1 MPAIF
6 STAMKDRLN
15 RAAVRGAATA
25 LLTALSAFEARP
37 AQRAVSGNS
46 EEALPVLKSIQKAYT
61 AAPSYT
67 ANFVQT
73 YTPAGFAA
81 AAPETG
87 RLTLQSPDRVRFD
100 YDGPEGKLFAFDGKA
115 ARQYVAADRQMI
127 VKTLS
132 PADRERLPLLFFESP
147 ETLTARYRVAAAP
160 GENGLTELKLA
171 SKAGG
176 EPAQILLS
184 VAPSGDVKRLVVT
197 DAAGNR
203 TAFTFSQ
210 KAAGTR
216 LPDGE
221 FAPAPPPGTKVLSD

>member
-1 MPAIF
+1 M
-6 STAMKDRLN
+6 TGRL
-15 RAAVRGAATA
+15 RGAGAVAIA
-25 LLTALSAFEARP
+25 LLTVLFASEARP
-37 AQRAVSGNS
+37 APPAAIGASA
-46 EEALPVLKSIQKAYT
+46 EALPVLKSIQKAYT
-61 AAPSYT
+61 ANPSYT

-73 YTPAGFAA
+73 YTPAGFTA

-87 RLTLQSPDRVRFD
+87 RLTLQSPDQVRFD
-100 YDGPEGKLFAFDGKA
+100 YDGPEGKLFTFDGRA

-147 ETLTARYRVAAAP
+147 ETLTRRFSVAVAP
-160 GENGLTELKLA
+160 GENGLTELKL
-171 SKAGG
+171 SPKAGG

-210 KAAGTR
+210 KAAGPR
-216 LPDGE
+216 LPEGE
-221 FAPAPPPGTKVLSD
+221 FAPPPPPGTKVLSE